1 MDRLAK
7 APINLYYEKNKVKRI
22 LENFDPLE
30 SVTSDGIVN

>member
-7 APINLYYEKNKVKRI
+7 APINLYYERNKVKTI

-30 SVTSDGIVN
+30 SVTSEGIVD